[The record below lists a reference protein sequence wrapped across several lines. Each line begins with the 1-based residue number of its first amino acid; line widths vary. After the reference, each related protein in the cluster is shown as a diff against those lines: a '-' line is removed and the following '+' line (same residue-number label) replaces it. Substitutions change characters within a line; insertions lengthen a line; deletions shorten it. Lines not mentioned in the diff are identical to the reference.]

1 MAFSLGVDVGSG
13 FSKAVLCM
21 DGNILSFAVVPS
33 GGNYKNAAEIAM
45 SKALAGG
52 GVAHED
58 ISLVTATGYGAQMVD
73 FAHQTATD
81 ISCHAMGVLKSLPS
95 AHTIVDVGAQF
106 SRAIKLD
113 ESGRAA
119 NFVQNEK
126 CAGGS
131 GKFLHV
137 VARILHMSIEDIGPL
152 SLESTNPVD
161 FTTGC
166 AVFAES
172 EAVSRISEGALP
184 ADILAGV
191 HKAMA
196 AKIVN
201 LVVRLGLTEDCVM
214 VGGGAKDIGLVKML
228 EIDLGVPLF
237 VPKEPQ
243 INAAYG
249 AALMEKQVK

>member
-1 MAFSLGVDVGSG
+1 MALSLGVDVGSG
-13 FSKAVLCM
+13 FSKAVLCK
-21 DGNILSFAVVPS
+21 DGTVLSYAVVPS
-33 GGNYKNAAEIAM
+33 GGNYRDAAQKA
-45 SKALAGG
+45 SSRALADG
-52 GVAHED
+52 GV
-58 ISLVTATGYGAQMVD
+58 SLGDVAVVTATGYGAQMVD
-73 FAHQTATD
+73 FAQQTATD
-81 ISCHAMGVLKSLPS
+81 ISCHAAGVLKSIPTGR
-95 AHTIVDVGAQF
+95 TIIDVGAQF

-113 ESGRAA
+113 DAGRAA

-152 SLESTNPVD
+152 SLEATNPVD

-228 EIDLGVPLF
+228 EIDLGVPLL
-237 VPKEPQ
+237 VPEYPQ
-243 INAAYG
+243 ITAAYG
-249 AALMEKQVK
+249 AALLKKQTK